1 MANFLAGLWPVLAG
15 VITAGG
21 LWDISRRRERYK
33 AERDD
38 KDGEEVAIQ
47 AARVDERS
55 QCEKQIAA
63 LRVDLERLR
72 GRIDEQSEGIIE
84 MGRRSERSE
93 RRALVAEG
101 RAMAMKSLAEAAAG
115 ADQALINTIWARHDP
130 DTIAG
135 RMPT

>member
-21 LWDISRRRERYK
+21 LWDISRRHERYK

-38 KDGEEVAIQ
+38 KDGDSKAVQ

-63 LRVDLERLR
+63 LRVDLE
-72 GRIDEQSEGIIE
+72 
-84 MGRRSERSE
+84 
-93 RRALVAEG
+93 
-101 RAMAMKSLAEAAAG
+101 
-115 ADQALINTIWARHDP
+115 
-130 DTIAG
+130 
-135 RMPT
+135 

>member
-21 LWDISRRRERYK
+21 LWDISRRHERYK

-38 KDGEEVAIQ
+38 KDGDSKAVQ
-47 AARVDERS
+47 AARVDERT

-63 LRVDLERLR
+63 LREDLAELR
-72 GRIDEQSEGIIE
+72 GRIDEQSRDIIE
-84 MGRRSERSE
+84 MGRSSERAD
-93 RRALVAEG
+93 RRSLVAEG
-101 RAMAMKSLAEAAAG
+101 RAMAMKSIAEAAG
-115 ADQALINTIWARHDP
+115 GDQKMIDMIWARHDP

-135 RMPT
+135 RMTT